1 MKLFA
6 DLHCHPTMHQYAYD
20 KSERKRK
27 NNLWCDNPPKERQR
41 KSAYPEYFQSSM
53 PALARGNVKLIVA
66 ALYPLEQSWVSP
78 ELIGSGVF
86 TDIVASKI
94 VSHLPI
100 KYINEVQS
108 PSFNYFEALK
118 NEYAFLKEDS
128 HKPFKFEGKDW
139 CYAVARNGNEVK
151 ELLNKENTIVIVPS
165 VEGAHSLFSGNAIEL
180 IDNKKTA
187 HDMLRNIT
195 EIKKWNHP
203 PLYITLAHHFYNGL
217 SGHTRSI
224 PDGVASLLLDQQV
237 GLNEPV
243 NAAGEQVIDCLLGI
257 NEYENNGPR
266 ILIDTKHMSIA
277 ARIWYYQKIT
287 KYNQGRPKKER
298 IPIVASHMGYGSHPT
313 MLASITTPDTYSKKY
328 KESTLFNPWS
338 INLSDEEIG
347 IIAHSNGLIGLNLD
361 QRILSGNKVIE
372 QADDFSKSDIKHNRH
387 NVVEF
392 WGNQFA
398 LNLLGIIKAIVNNNT
413 LAKSI
418 KSRAW
423 DFVSLGT
430 DFDGMI
436 NPIDSCIVSDEFIK
450 LRDVLEEKLPEMED
464 FESFNQGLSVQNI
477 LDKVMY
483 ENVYRFVIN
492 NYNN

>member
-1 MKLFA
+1 MKPFA
-6 DLHCHPTMHQYAYD
+6 DLHCHPTMHQYAYE
-20 KSERKRK
+20 KTGRKRK
-27 NNLWCDNPPKERQR
+27 NNLWYDNPPKERQR
-41 KSAYPEYFQSSM
+41 KSAYPEYYQSSM

-108 PSFNYFEALK
+108 SSFNYFQALK

-128 HKPFKFEGKDW
+128 QKPFMFEGENW
-139 CYAVARNGNEVK
+139 SYVVARNGKEVK
-151 ELLNKENTIVIVPS
+151 EFLNKENTIVIVPS

-180 IDNKKTA
+180 IDNQNTA
-187 HDMLRNIT
+187 DDMLRNIA
-195 EIKKWNHP
+195 EIKKWEHP

-217 SGHTRSI
+217 SGHARSI

-243 NAAGEQVIDCLLGI
+243 NTSGEKVVDCLLGI

-266 ILIDTKHMSIA
+266 ILIDTKHMSVA
-277 ARIWYYQKIT
+277 ARIWYYKKIT
-287 KYNQGRPKKER
+287 KYNHNRPQKER
-298 IPIVASHMGYGSHPT
+298 VPIIASHMGYGSHPT
-313 MLASITTPDTYSKKY
+313 MLASITTPDTYSEKY
-328 KESTLFNPWS
+328 EESTLFNPWS

-361 QRILSGNKVIE
+361 QRILSGNKVIK
-372 QADDFSKSDIKHNRH
+372 QAEGFSNSDIKHNRK

-392 WGNQFA
+392 WGNQVA
-398 LNLLGIIKAIVNNNT
+398 INLLSIIKAIVNDTT
-413 LAKSI
+413 LAESI
-418 KSRAW
+418 KKRAW

-436 NPIDSCIVSDEFIK
+436 NPIDSCIISDEFNN
-450 LRDVLEEKLPEMED
+450 LREILEEKLPMIAD
-464 FESFNQGLSVQNI
+464 FESLNQGLSIHDI

-483 ENVYRFVIN
+483 KNVYRFVIN
-492 NYNN
+492 HYN